1 MIHCIGDSHASIFSG
16 SDTMQ
21 PEWPNRSHDLLP
33 FFRSYRIG
41 PATAYNIETK
51 RNIIDEII
59 NSSVNL
65 DKDYVAFCFGE
76 VDCRAHLKKQI
87 DLQKRETKDI
97 VLECVS
103 RYFKT
108 ILHYSNLGVKSIAWG
123 PVASHGKENPYTTGP
138 SFGTDEERNKITQL
152 FNEMLKSMCD
162 EEGIKFL
169 TAFYEMTTESNGFR
183 KTNTEYTD
191 SVGIHLNNNAV
202 GMILGIFKK
211 EGLICY

>member
-1 MIHCIGDSHASIFSG
+1 MIHFIGDSHASIFSG

-41 PATAYNIETK
+41 PATAYNIENK

-59 NSSVNL
+59 NSTVNV
-65 DKDYVAFCFGE
+65 DEDYVAFCFGE

-108 ILHYSNLGVKSIAWG
+108 ILHYSNLGVRCIAWG

-138 SFGTDEERNKITQL
+138 SFGTDEQRNEITQL

-162 EEGIKFL
+162 EQGIKFL
-169 TAFYEMTTESNGFR
+169 TAFYEMTTESNGLR
-183 KTNTEYTD
+183 KTNTKYTD

-202 GMILGIFKK
+202 EMILGIFKK

>member
-152 FNEMLKSMCD
+152 FNEMLKLS
-162 EEGIKFL
+162 L
-169 TAFYEMTTESNGFR
+169 
-183 KTNTEYTD
+183 
-191 SVGIHLNNNAV
+191 IH
-202 GMILGIFKK
+202 I
-211 EGLICY
+211 